1 MMGQVIEALRESRGW
16 TQAELAGRAGLGQ
29 NHISMIENN
38 RHVAGLL
45 TLGKI
50 AKAFDMERA
59 ELVKLIDKAEAGQV
73 VAATA
78 AI

>member
-1 MMGQVIEALRESRGW
+1 
-16 TQAELAGRAGLGQ
+16 
-29 NHISMIENN
+29 MIENN